1 MSEAKYK
8 RVLLKL
14 SGEALAGEQKTG
26 VNVEVVGKICDK
38 IKQVTEMGVEVAIVV
53 GGGNFWRGRNG
64 HQMERATADY
74 MGILATAMNGIA
86 LQDALEARGVHSRVQ
101 TAIEIKEI
109 AEPFILR
116 KAEKHLSRGRVVI
129 FAGGTGHAYFTTDTA
144 AVLRA
149 AEIRADIILLG
160 KAIDAVY
167 SADPKIEPNAEK
179 YDKITNRHPLSL
191 FGLRLPATLVV
202 ETCRFYEAVPTV
214 RAPAEAEQAGENI
227 LTAYLASL
235 VEPYGTVSSTLCSSR
250 QKDGVLLVTLSAECV
265 EEIGV
270 RVPIYTEEPGESP

>member
-101 TAIEIKEI
+101 TAIEMREI

-116 KAEKHLSRGRVVI
+116 KAEKHLNRGRVVI

-149 AEIRADIILLG
+149 AEIKADIILLG

-167 SADPKIEPNAEK
+167 SADPKLQPNAEK
-179 YDKITNRHPLSL
+179 YDKITYLEVLEKDLKVMDSTATALCRDNNIPLL
-191 FGLRLPATLVV
+191 VFGIADP
-202 ETCRFYEAVPTV
+202 ENIV
-214 RAPAEAEQAGENI
+214 RAVKG
-227 LTAYLASL
+227 
-235 VEPYGTVSSTLCSSR
+235 
-250 QKDGVLLVTLSAECV
+250 
-265 EEIGV
+265 EEIGTLV
-270 RVPIYTEEPGESP
+270 K

>member
-38 IKQVTEMGVEVAIVV
+38 IKEVTEMGVEVGIVV

-74 MGILATAMNGIA
+74 MGMLATAMNGLA

-101 TAIEIKEI
+101 TAIEMREI
-109 AEPFILR
+109 AEPFIIR
-116 KAEKHLSRGRVVI
+116 KAEKHLGRGRVVI
-129 FAGGTGHAYFTTDTA
+129 FACGTGHPYFTTDTA

-149 AEIRADIILLG
+149 TEIKADIILLG

-167 SADPKIEPNAEK
+167 SADPKVDPNAIK
-179 YDKITNRHPLSL
+179 YDKITYLDILNKDLKVMDSTATSLCRDNNIPLL
-191 FGLRLPATLVV
+191 VFGINEP
-202 ETCRFYEAVPTV
+202 
-214 RAPAEAEQAGENI
+214 ENI
-227 LTAYLASL
+227 LKAVMGEKIGTL
-235 VEPYGTVSSTLCSSR
+235 VE
-250 QKDGVLLVTLSAECV
+250 
-265 EEIGV
+265 
-270 RVPIYTEEPGESP
+270 GE